1 VIDDDAAPAS
11 GFEPDDDLEPIHR
24 SNRGFWIV
32 AVALGLTCVML
43 VLAIFA
49 NRPLKDSIAHTE
61 FDLKGALAK
70 ADSIHAETGT
80 FAGADAAGLTAAD
93 DTRTYLPGDQPST
106 GPGSVSVQA
115 SAAVWAA
122 AVQAR
127 PQACFYIRQEAGVD
141 TTYGVGTVCTGQ
153 AALAASDTQ
162 W

>member
-1 VIDDDAAPAS
+1 VIDDDAAP
-11 GFEPDDDLEPIHR
+11 GFEPDDDLGSERP

-61 FDLKGALAK
+61 SDLDGALAK

-80 FAGADAAGLTAAD
+80 YTGADAAGLAAID
-93 DTRTYLPGDQPST
+93 DARTYVPGDQGST
-106 GPGSVSVQA
+106 GPGSVSVEA
-115 SAAVWAA
+115 SATVWAA
-122 AVQAR
+122 AVQVR
-127 PQACFYIRQEAGVD
+127 PQACFFIKQEAGGA
-141 TTYGVGTVCTGQ
+141 TTYGVGTVCTGR
-153 AALAASDTQ
+153 AALAASDDR